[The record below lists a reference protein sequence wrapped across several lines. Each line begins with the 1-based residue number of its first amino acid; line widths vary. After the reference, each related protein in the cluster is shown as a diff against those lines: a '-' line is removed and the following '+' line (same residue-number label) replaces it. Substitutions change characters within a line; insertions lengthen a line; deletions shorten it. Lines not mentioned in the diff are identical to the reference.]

1 MPSIGSDNHDRMC
14 GLIEELI
21 EKFEE
26 HLDSESEPPVVK
38 IEHLDMPPPTIHM
51 GKLSV
56 PPPVVNVEAA
66 KVNVPAPIVN
76 FEVAAA
82 QVKVPAPIVNVTTAP
97 PDVRSWTFTVKRDA
111 EGRIQTI
118 DANPK

>member
-1 MPSIGSDNHDRMC
+1 MPSIGEDRKDHLV
-14 GLIEELI
+14 GLLEELI

-26 HLDSESEPPVVK
+26 HLTAQSQPPVVNISK
-38 IEHLDMPPPTIHM
+38 MDMPPPTIHM

-76 FEVAAA
+76 FEVQAA
-82 QVKVPAPIVNVTTAP
+82 QVKVPAPVVNVAAP
-97 PDVRSWTFTVKRDA
+97 VPNTQPWVFTVARDA
-111 EGRIQTI
+111 EGRISTI
-118 DANPK
+118 TATPR